1 MFTGMLHTHKL
12 TVILFLL
19 IYLIKT
25 VLLLINKTETLQT
38 FIKKTKVL
46 EMIVSVLFLFTGG
59 FMIAQ
64 LPEINNL
71 LIIKMV
77 CVLASIP
84 IAVISYKR
92 SNKLMA
98 VLSLVLIIASYGLA
112 EMSKKRP
119 AVVKSDDTAS
129 LYQNNCAKCHGDD
142 GKMGLAGAKDL
153 SVSVLSDEET
163 KAIIKNGK
171 NAMSGY
177 GKSLS
182 DAEISALAEYVK
194 TLRK

>member
-19 IYLIKT
+19 IYIIKT
-25 VLLLINKTETLQT
+25 LLLLLNKKETLQT
-38 FIKKTKVL
+38 FIKKTKVF

-84 IAVISYKR
+84 LAVIAYKR

-182 DAEISALAEYVK
+182 DAEISALAEYIK